1 MVTNFDGG
9 KNNLYTP
16 LNDAIILSKVIFSN
30 YAFYFLFFV
39 SHIDIMSEVKHR
51 KHRSNFS
58 KTAPPGGSR
67 STSTTGKGTVV
78 PPDSSKNED
87 MSGTWTSS
95 SWLHLGICLV
105 GMVYCG
111 YKHAELMYTIHE
123 NNMWFSNIKV
133 TSLYKYLV

>member
-1 MVTNFDGG
+1 MPF
-9 KNNLYTP
+9 
-16 LNDAIILSKVIFSN
+16 
-30 YAFYFLFFV
+30 FLI

-78 PPDSSKNED
+78 PPGSSRNED
-87 MSGTWTSS
+87 TSDTWTSS
-95 SWLHLGICLV
+95 SWIHLGICLIA
-105 GMVYCG
+105 MVYCG

-133 TSLYKYLV
+133 TSYYKSLLYEFFSRPTIPIYYMYMFSS